1 MTREINRY
9 VTQEAGPRKRYF
21 PTLEAA
27 QAYAEEVRRRT
38 GAILGIELTR
48 TAARIE
54 AQLARHRARDPHCTC
69 NDCIEW
75 MERGAND

>member
-1 MTREINRY
+1 MNRY

-27 QAYAEEVRRRT
+27 QAYAEAVRART

-75 MERGAND
+75 MERGANE